1 MYDIGD
7 LIIYGNM
14 GVFRIVDISAKDL
27 SEETRGKL
35 HYTMKALYQ
44 ECTVYV
50 PVDNTKVFKETR

>member
-35 HYTMKALYQ
+35 HYTIKSLYQ

-50 PVDNTKVFKETR
+50 HV